1 LIKGIYPM
9 HGQVSAET
17 LNALLLLD
25 SCSVANAIEALDV
38 RLRNEGFSEP
48 RLFCRF
54 PKLPPMVG
62 YATTLRVRAAS
73 PPWKGSSYLDRTDW
87 WGHLGATHLPH
98 VVVIQ
103 DMDAYPGRGAFIGEV
118 HANILKAFGC
128 VGFVTNGAVR
138 ELAAIEGLNL
148 QLFSETVSVSHAYVH
163 VVEFGMPV
171 EVAGLQIRPGDLLH
185 GDQNGLVRIPME
197 IAKDLPEIATRL
209 REREKQ
215 IIAYCRSAEFSIS
228 GLRALIDNGCLSK
241 RGNPFSA

>member
-1 LIKGIYPM
+1 M
-9 HGQVSAET
+9 HGSVSAET

-25 SCSVANAIEALDV
+25 SCSVANAIEELDV

-48 RLFCRF
+48 CLCCRF

-62 YATTLRVRAAS
+62 FARTLRVRAAS
-73 PPWKGSSYLDRTDW
+73 PPWKGNSYLDRTDW
-87 WGHLGATHLPH
+87 WGHLGAARLPH

-103 DMDAYPGRGAFIGEV
+103 DMDSHPGRGAFIGEV
-118 HANILKAFGC
+118 HANILKALGC
-128 VGFVTNGAVR
+128 VGFVTDGAVR
-138 ELAAIEGLNL
+138 DLAAIEGLNL

-215 IIAYCRSAEFSIS
+215 IIAYCRSAEFSNS
-228 GLRALIDNGCLSK
+228 GLRALIDKGCASK
-241 RGNPFSA
+241 RGISLSA